1 MRKFVVPVVAV
12 IGLTATALAPA
23 IAADMKVKAPVYTK
37 APPPVLTWT
46 GCYVG
51 GNGGWKGSRFSE
63 TDFAPGVTGL
73 GATTL
78 DGTSIPG
85 NVNGSSAAAGGQVGC
100 RYESPQQW
108 VFGLEGDFDWTNVHA
123 TQSLVAGTAA
133 GVLIPGDNFSLH
145 ERWESSLRASIGQ
158 AWGSWLVY
166 VTGGPALARV
176 DKDASYIAT
185 VAGGGIAFPASSGSD
200 GRTLFGYT
208 IGAGAAYA
216 FDAHWDLGVEYRFSS
231 YQSSLF
237 SLGTVAAI
245 CNRAGACVTT
255 PVTGSVGL
263 QTNEVLARLNYRF
276 PTFAP

>member
-1 MRKFVVPVVAV
+1 MKRFIVPIAAG
-12 IGLTATALAPA
+12 IGLLSAAALAPA
-23 IAADMKVKAPVYTK
+23 TAADMQVKAPILK
-37 APPPVLTWT
+37 APPPVMTWT
-46 GCYVG
+46 GCYFG

-63 TDFAPGVTGL
+63 TDFTPGITAL

-85 NVNGSSAAAGGQVGC
+85 NVNGSSAAAGGQFGC
-100 RYESPQQW
+100 RYEAPQHW
-108 VFGLEGDFDWTNVHA
+108 VFGLEADLDWTNVRA
-123 TQSLVAGTAA
+123 TQTLVAGTAG
-133 GVLIPGDNFSLH
+133 GVLIPGDSFSLH
-145 ERWESSLRASIGQ
+145 EKWESSLRASIGQ

-185 VAGGGIAFPASSGSD
+185 TVGAIVFSASTGSD

-216 FDAHWDLGVEYRFSS
+216 FDAHWDLGVEYLFSS

-245 CNRAGACVTT
+245 CNRAGACATT

-263 QTNEVLARLNYRF
+263 LTNEVLARLNYRF
-276 PTFAP
+276 NTFAP

>member
-1 MRKFVVPVVAV
+1 MRKFVVPVVAG
-12 IGLTATALAPA
+12 IGLTAAALAPA
-23 IAADMKVKAPVYTK
+23 IAADMKVKAPIYTK

-63 TDFAPGVTGL
+63 SDSTPPATL
-73 GATTL
+73 GAATGSG
-78 DGTSIPG
+78 GTNIPG
-85 NVNGSSAAAGGQVGC
+85 NVNGSSGAIGGQFGC
-100 RYESPQQW
+100 RYEAPQNW
-108 VFGLEGDFDWTNVHA
+108 VVGLEADFDWTNVHA
-123 TQSLVAGTAA
+123 TQTVGTA
-133 GVLIPGDNFSLH
+133 GGFLIPGDNFSLH
-145 ERWESSLRASIGQ
+145 ERWESSLRASVGQ
-158 AWGSWLVY
+158 AWGNWLVY

-185 VAGGGIAFPASSGSD
+185 AVGAIAFPASTGSD

-208 IGAGAAYA
+208 IGAGVAYA

-245 CNRAGACVTT
+245 CNGGGTCASV

-263 QTNEVLARLNYRF
+263 QTSEVLAKLNYRF